1 MEELRVP
8 SFTMEASSLPLIFNL
23 VSATSFLFTLICFFV
38 LSPRIRLY
46 LVKVCGELP
55 KHSTSNF
62 DTLLAST
69 VHAIVAVVLASYSL
83 AFGLLGTYRVFS
95 KSPLGFMT
103 IQMSLGYFVADLL
116 ITLVDPKLRSDKG
129 SIAHH
134 VTGIVGIITC
144 LYLQG
149 KLMFFIISRL
159 ISEASTPFVNMRWV
173 LHELHITDGSLF
185 KTAAYGMLVTFFA
198 TRIATMPWYWYETYH
213 CFMHPGIAIVPDFI
227 KVCTLCNFGVF
238 DLLNLYWFSKIVLGL
253 IKFYSKHKDSKQ

>member
-1 MEELRVP
+1 
-8 SFTMEASSLPLIFNL
+8 MEASSLPLMFNL
-23 VSATSFLFTLICFFV
+23 VSASAFLFTLFCCLV
-38 LSPRIRLY
+38 LSPQIRLY

-55 KHSTSNF
+55 KHSTRHF

-103 IQMSLGYFVADLL
+103 LQMSLGYFVADFL
-116 ITLVDPKLRSDKG
+116 IILVDPKLRSDKG
-129 SIAHH
+129 SVAHH
-134 VTGIVGIITC
+134 ITGIVGIITC

-173 LHELHITDGSLF
+173 LHELHIADGSLF

-198 TRIATMPWYWYETYH
+198 TRIAIPCHGTGTRRT
-213 CFMHPGIAIVPDFI
+213 IAL
-227 KVCTLCNFGVF
+227 CTLK
-238 DLLNLYWFSKIVLGL
+238 LPSYLTFSKFGL
-253 IKFYSKHKDSKQ
+253 SVILVCLIYSTSTGSTRWCWG